1 MEKYKEI
8 FDLILETIIQNST
21 YPRETVLARFERFKH
36 FDFESFDDHYLYQVL
51 AYIPF
56 YAGMKSKTVT
66 NKIGT
71 IKGYFSD
78 YKAVA
83 RYTSSDINEIITDP
97 KMIRHPAKIGAAII
111 NAKKVESIVHL
122 HGSFKAYLGSLH
134 FNRSQEDLEKAATT
148 LMQTF
153 SYLGPATV
161 HHFLTD
167 IGAKTIKPDR
177 VILRVFSRLK
187 LIEDVSQI
195 DKARRVSNLFVE
207 ATGYSHRYV
216 DIVIVK
222 LGHVE
227 DDIDLGLPQG
237 ICLENGPR
245 CNKCLVVRHC
255 FYKH

>member
-1 MEKYKEI
+1 MKKYKEI
-8 FDLILETIIQNST
+8 FDHILETIIQNSA
-21 YPRETVLARFERFKH
+21 YPRETVHGRFERFKH
-36 FDFESFDDHYLYQVL
+36 FDFESFDDYYLYQVL

-66 NKIGT
+66 NKIDA

-83 RYTSSDINEIITDP
+83 RYTSSDINKIMTDP
-97 KMIRHPAKIGAAII
+97 KMIRHPVKIGAAII
-111 NAKKVESIVHL
+111 NAKKVEDIVQR
-122 HGSFKAYLGSLH
+122 HGSFKAYLESLH
-134 FNRSQEDLEKAATT
+134 FNRSQKDLENAATT
-148 LMQTF
+148 LMQKF

-161 HHFLTD
+161 HHFLME

-177 VILRVFSRLK
+177 VIMRVFSRLK
-187 LIEDVSQI
+187 LIGDVSQT
-195 DKARRVSNLFVE
+195 DEARRVSNLFVE
-207 ATGYSHRYV
+207 ATGDSHRYV

-227 DDIDLGLPQG
+227 DDLDLGLPQG

-245 CNKCLVVRHC
+245 CNQCLVIKHC

>member
-8 FDLILETIIQNST
+8 FDLILETIIRNST
-21 YPRETVLARFERFKH
+21 YPRETVLSRFERFKH

-56 YAGMKSKTVT
+56 YAGMRSKTVT
-66 NKIGT
+66 NKINT
-71 IKGYFSD
+71 IKRYFSD
-78 YKAVA
+78 YETVA
-83 RYTSSDINEIITDP
+83 RYTSADINRIMMDP
-97 KMIRHPAKIGAAII
+97 KMIRHPVKIGAAII
-111 NAKKVESIVHL
+111 NAKTVESIVQR

-134 FNRSQEDLEKAATT
+134 FNRSQEDLEKAAVT

-177 VILRVFSRLK
+177 VIMRVFSRLK
-187 LIEDVSQI
+187 LIGNISQM
-195 DKARRVSNLFVE
+195 DEARRVSNLFVHT
-207 ATGYSHRYV
+207 TGYSHRYV
-216 DIVIVK
+216 DIVIAK
-222 LGHVE
+222 LGHIE
-227 DDIDLGLPQG
+227 DDIDLGLRQG

-245 CNKCLVVRHC
+245 CNKCLVAKHC